1 MQKQLPGL
9 HFCVTRVREVHET
22 DATSKLEMFVILV
35 NGLQPPTNITKN
47 SIFDVAVVLDTPL
60 NEVLSIWDS
69 CIYC

>member
-1 MQKQLPGL
+1 MQKQSPGL
-9 HFCVTRVREVHET
+9 LFCLTGVREVRET
-22 DATSKLEMFVILV
+22 PATSKLELLVILV

>member
-1 MQKQLPGL
+1 MQKQSAGL
-9 HFCVTRVREVHET
+9 LFCLTGVREVRET
-22 DATSKLEMFVILV
+22 PTTSKLELLVILV